1 MMKRSG
7 PKKKTDGLATSQI
20 SQEKGKKL
28 IKYEK
33 PRNDVE
39 EVLFSAS
46 NRTLITPVPPLPMMK
61 IKKYYS
67 NQANSKRKDVG

>member
-33 PRNDVE
+33 PRSDVE
-39 EVLFSAS
+39 EVLFLRVIA
-46 NRTLITPVPPLPMMK
+46 P
-61 IKKYYS
+61 
-67 NQANSKRKDVG
+67 